1 MKKRIL
7 SLLLALALVLTG
19 VPMAFATESGFA
31 DGNVPEIST
40 DGPVQLPSSNIAEE
54 PTVETD
60 AQQPVEAGEP
70 KLVQNGEDRFS
81 TQLAESE
88 PKADEVVTF
97 IVVMQ
102 KSPLLVAGFTKDD
115 IATRAPKAVAYE
127 AALRLELNALK
138 ANLTQKFRNDA
149 QFELGYTYTIATTG
163 VAVKTEYG
171 NKEALEA
178 LPGVDHVYVAPTFSL
193 PEEESTLTSDGELQP
208 MTSNATTMIGADQL
222 NATGFTGKGMK
233 VAILDTG
240 IVVDHPNFGALSE
253 DKLTESSLTKEG
265 VDAIWNTLNAGQMTS
280 LRNRS
285 YYNSKLP
292 FIFNYYTHDF
302 DVSHATAQH
311 DHGTH
316 VAGITAANKIEGSS
330 VIGVAPDAQI
340 IVMQVFSAGGGA
352 GWDTIMAGLED
363 CVRLDVDA
371 CNLSLGAAG
380 GFTTGDMSKTLELF
394 ESTDIE
400 VLIAAGNETN
410 AAYQNRTGWNL
421 SRSGNPDDGV
431 VGTPS
436 TLSAALSVA
445 SIDNDGAESLYFTVN
460 GRTIGYND
468 TATTNATK
476 FLSNFKGQSVK
487 FVPIGGYGEASDYEN
502 VDVSGKI
509 ALVSRGSSSF
519 PDKQAAAQAAGAIG
533 IVVYNNASG
542 MLKMQI
548 NDGGDNIPAVFI
560 SKADGEY
567 MKAQFAEGVKTLTCC
582 NGDLVQVKRDRT
594 LSDFS
599 SWGVTPDLKLKPEIA
614 GVGGNIYSTRDPS
627 IAGSNYG
634 LMSGTSMATPQIT
647 GAMAVLMQYLRQ
659 NYPQYQEAELR
670 QVAANLLMSTADPIL
685 DSNGLEVSPR
695 GQGAGLANL
704 VKATSSLAYL
714 SNAQAY
720 ENRAKAELGD
730 DDAKNGVYTFPF
742 TINNMSGEKD
752 LTYTFNA
759 SILTETV
766 VTYTNGTFIGH
777 APYALGASLTV
788 AGATESNI
796 MKYDFNDDGEITTAD
811 ARVLLLH
818 VTDDAP
824 IAEDNV
830 HYAYLDVNGDGTVN
844 KDDVDVITA
853 YCAELEVSTDLT
865 ENAVISGTEALESVT
880 VPAGESVTLTATI
893 TLTAEDKAY
902 LDASFENG
910 MYVEGFLYVKSA
922 TDDTTD
928 LEMPFLGFYGD
939 WSQAPAFDSADED
952 EASLYPLSIFTNNA
966 AIGTNPYIRT
976 GASGDEYNAFSYAN
990 PLAEIDVGLLRNL
1003 KKINFQVKDKV
1014 TNEVYFDLTGE
1025 YMAKSYYNS
1034 GYGQIIPLY
1043 VLAEEGE
1050 VWNGLDKNDNKLPD
1064 GTTVTYTAS
1073 AWLDD
1078 GDDVMDD
1085 SFSFD
1090 VTLDD
1095 KAPVV
1100 ENEATLQQDLKIENG
1115 KVLLPLKLNDN
1126 QHIAALIFVNN
1137 DGIIMGKYEVKN
1149 EPGKTFTQDYDITGF
1164 GPDFTIVVADYACNE
1179 TEIDVSLDLGAMAD
1193 QKPAMQKLSSD
1204 RLYGCETFDRAA
1216 VEGGWFSAN
1225 KADMSDYRN
1234 ETFDSSNRYYSAE
1247 YVNGYL
1253 VAQRATDGAVVLV
1266 TPYNTYWGSQTLVT
1280 QSGKV
1285 GDSGFKV
1292 LYDMALD
1299 YSDKGKSDSDTVS
1312 NHLYA
1317 VGWNYEGDRDGD
1329 GKDDGSNAL
1338 FQISFYSNGS
1348 ISLEKI
1354 ADITGSDGEI
1364 LTLGCTTEGQLY
1376 GISTAGKLYSLE
1388 RDGVCTYIGTTDFV
1402 NYANYSGCNVIQSMG
1417 YDHNTDTMYW
1427 YAHSQTAAGNTYIN
1441 VCMTYKVDLATGKCT
1456 EVGTYGP
1463 GGQTSLFV
1471 PTDKTSDL
1479 FTIGVDPQERFQLSP
1494 YQLTMTQGQRKRFE
1508 VEWNP
1513 WNAKAS
1519 ELTWASA
1526 DETIATVTQQG
1537 FVTAVGEG
1545 ETEITATGKVW
1556 DPWHWDEETSSTVP
1570 QWVNYTAT
1578 ATVRVVGSAE
1588 AIYTYIVADYKNA
1601 ANGFTWVTFSDK
1613 TPTQL
1618 TQIAK
1623 QKLTV
1628 VGIDGEES
1636 TTDAMWQGAAYYNGY
1651 VYAVVKEA
1659 RAMDDST
1666 FGVGTSL
1673 YRFMVNKGETPDK
1686 TTFGDIEFIGFTAGV
1701 ELGNMGFD
1709 YNTGRMYAVDL
1720 TNRGLAIVDLDT
1732 GAIDLLGTY
1741 SGEIGGPA
1749 ITPAM
1754 TVTAEGYI
1762 IVSDMSGNL
1771 YMVNADTLS
1780 TTKLGSLG
1788 QDTWYYASMMYDY
1801 NTGNIYWNPCMNAG
1815 SSPLCLVRIDPQ
1827 EWDPDKLEAT
1837 IVKIGNVSTKSGVE
1851 STAMFTIPEN
1861 EPETKHIPVEGIE
1874 ITNGDSVT
1882 GLVGGTLQLDTVTTP
1897 VRPTVRTRTWTSSNP
1912 DVVTVDRFGVATF
1925 HGVGTATVTVS
1936 ITNKN
1941 PEVEGG
1947 PFTDSIDVTVY
1958 ASAGTFLSFLND
1970 DQNGGSGYYDFWLQV
1985 PDNNLRTCPVTTSAI
2000 GTYSLRTGAYYDGC
2014 VYAYNSKGD
2023 FYRFDASDVSSYTN
2037 LGSVNL
2043 DVETDQ
2049 VTGMAMDYTT
2059 GTMYG
2064 LTLSGKLVT
2073 INLDNGAVT
2082 EIAATSE
2089 KVTALAIDKRGVLY
2103 AAGSTA
2109 IGVEA
2114 KLYTV
2119 DPKTAAC
2126 TFVMDIP
2133 GAQVGTGST
2142 YYGSMS
2148 YNAQMTYDFGTDR
2161 LYLHA
2166 TYHTKQLAMCSGM
2179 YMFMLGEGT
2188 TELVNLG
2195 KISVQTA
2202 PGRTTKQ
2209 GDAYLGLLC
2218 SIPTAEQ
2225 TPVGKVNGI
2234 LLNKTVGRL
2243 ALGESFQL
2251 TGKVRPSNAANQAI
2265 TWSSSDENVAKVDA
2279 NGLVTSVAAGNV
2291 VITATSVETGVTAT
2305 CTLTVVDMTGKPVST
2320 AYTVSAKHDALY
2332 SFNPELPDSTAT
2344 EVATFSGGT
2353 NITGLAYDYEGG
2365 LYYVVNEGGLPYIY
2379 YYDLTS
2385 KQTTLKGQVYTFTD
2399 ANDLAYDPVNKV
2411 LYVVAGFYLFQ
2422 FNPSRMDPTQLN
2434 YWTAYRDMS
2443 GMTNIPSPRTV
2454 ACKDGNVYVLARG
2467 YGNTELIRADVDL
2480 TTFTKLAEVDLMVE
2494 NRLNEMDYDPT
2505 TGLFYV
2511 TDSAH
2516 RLYSFDETG
2525 AITLIDTVGG
2535 GLDLNGLTI
2544 APAGK

>member
-1 MKKRIL
+1 
-7 SLLLALALVLTG
+7 
-19 VPMAFATESGFA
+19 
-31 DGNVPEIST
+31 
-40 DGPVQLPSSNIAEE
+40 
-54 PTVETD
+54 
-60 AQQPVEAGEP
+60 
-70 KLVQNGEDRFS
+70 
-81 TQLAESE
+81 
-88 PKADEVVTF
+88 
-97 IVVMQ
+97 
-102 KSPLLVAGFTKDD
+102 
-115 IATRAPKAVAYE
+115 
-127 AALRLELNALK
+127 
-138 ANLTQKFRNDA
+138 
-149 QFELGYTYTIATTG
+149 
-163 VAVKTEYG
+163 
-171 NKEALEA
+171 
-178 LPGVDHVYVAPTFSL
+178 
-193 PEEESTLTSDGELQP
+193 
-208 MTSNATTMIGADQL
+208 
-222 NATGFTGKGMK
+222 
-233 VAILDTG
+233 
-240 IVVDHPNFGALSE
+240 
-253 DKLTESSLTKEG
+253 
-265 VDAIWNTLNAGQMTS
+265 
-280 LRNRS
+280 
-285 YYNSKLP
+285 
-292 FIFNYYTHDF
+292 
-302 DVSHATAQH
+302 
-311 DHGTH
+311 
-316 VAGITAANKIEGSS
+316 
-330 VIGVAPDAQI
+330 
-340 IVMQVFSAGGGA
+340 
-352 GWDTIMAGLED
+352 
-363 CVRLDVDA
+363 
-371 CNLSLGAAG
+371 
-380 GFTTGDMSKTLELF
+380 
-394 ESTDIE
+394 
-400 VLIAAGNETN
+400 
-410 AAYQNRTGWNL
+410 
-421 SRSGNPDDGV
+421 
-431 VGTPS
+431 
-436 TLSAALSVA
+436 
-445 SIDNDGAESLYFTVN
+445 
-460 GRTIGYND
+460 
-468 TATTNATK
+468 
-476 FLSNFKGQSVK
+476 
-487 FVPIGGYGEASDYEN
+487 
-502 VDVSGKI
+502 
-509 ALVSRGSSSF
+509 
-519 PDKQAAAQAAGAIG
+519 
-533 IVVYNNASG
+533 
-542 MLKMQI
+542 
-548 NDGGDNIPAVFI
+548 
-560 SKADGEY
+560 
-567 MKAQFAEGVKTLTCC
+567 
-582 NGDLVQVKRDRT
+582 
-594 LSDFS
+594 
-599 SWGVTPDLKLKPEIA
+599 
-614 GVGGNIYSTRDPS
+614 
-627 IAGSNYG
+627 
-634 LMSGTSMATPQIT
+634 
-647 GAMAVLMQYLRQ
+647 
-659 NYPQYQEAELR
+659 
-670 QVAANLLMSTADPIL
+670 
-685 DSNGLEVSPR
+685 
-695 GQGAGLANL
+695 
-704 VKATSSLAYL
+704 
-714 SNAQAY
+714 
-720 ENRAKAELGD
+720 
-730 DDAKNGVYTFPF
+730 
-742 TINNMSGEKD
+742 
-752 LTYTFNA
+752 
-759 SILTETV
+759 
-766 VTYTNGTFIGH
+766 
-777 APYALGASLTV
+777 
-788 AGATESNI
+788 
-796 MKYDFNDDGEITTAD
+796 
-811 ARVLLLH
+811 
-818 VTDDAP
+818 
-824 IAEDNV
+824 
-830 HYAYLDVNGDGTVN
+830 
-844 KDDVDVITA
+844 
-853 YCAELEVSTDLT
+853 
-865 ENAVISGTEALESVT
+865 
-880 VPAGESVTLTATI
+880 
-893 TLTAEDKAY
+893 
-902 LDASFENG
+902 

-1376 GISTAGKLYSLE
+1376 GISTAGKLYSLK

-1570 QWVNYTAT
+1570 QWVDYTAT
-1578 ATVRVVGSAE
+1578 ATVRVVGSAD

-1628 VGIDGEES
+1628 VGVDGEES

-1673 YRFMVNKGETPDK
+1673 YRFKVNKGETPDK

-1732 GAIDLLGTY
+1732 GAIELLGTY

-1827 EWDPDKLEAT
+1827 EWDPVKLEAT

-1936 ITNKN
+1936 LTNKN
-1941 PEVEGG
+1941 AAVEGG

-2073 INLDNGAVT
+2073 IDLDNGAVI

-2166 TYHTKQLAMCSGM
+2166 TYHTKQLAMSSGM

-2188 TELVNLG
+2188 PELVNLG

-2365 LYYVVNEGGLPYIY
+2365 LPYIY

-2385 KQTTLKGQVYTFTD
+2385 KQTTLKGQVYTFSD